1 MPAVTNSSQ
10 CRFSL
15 VLMDIQAHTPHTDTC
30 ADTYTPSLG
39 LRLRQQL
46 SWLLCLLG
54 GGIEMLALL
63 RARRGR

>member
-1 MPAVTNSSQ
+1 
-10 CRFSL
+10 
-15 VLMDIQAHTPHTDTC
+15 MDIQAHTPHTDAC

-39 LRLRQQL
+39 LRLRLRQQL

-63 RARRGR
+63 RARRSR

>member
-1 MPAVTNSSQ
+1 
-10 CRFSL
+10 
-15 VLMDIQAHTPHTDTC
+15 MDIQAHTPHTDTC

-39 LRLRQQL
+39 QRLRQQL

>member
-1 MPAVTNSSQ
+1 
-10 CRFSL
+10 
-15 VLMDIQAHTPHTDTC
+15 MDIQAHTPHTDAYT
-30 ADTYTPSLG
+30 DSYTPSLS
-39 LRLRQQL
+39 LRMRQQL